1 MTAARQRIDALIA
14 GDDAQQGQRESVKAQ
29 ALMEKAER
37 LLETA
42 GAEDRE
48 DLVDGIEAVRDAL
61 AADDGLA
68 LEEAMAALS
77 DLIFYLQS

>member
-1 MTAARQRIDALIA
+1 
-14 GDDAQQGQRESVKAQ
+14 
-29 ALMEKAER
+29 MEKAER

-61 AADDGLA
+61 AADDSLA
-68 LEEAMAALS
+68 LEEVMAALS

>member
-1 MTAARQRIDALIA
+1 MSSVSLHSCHALIA
-14 GDDAQQGQRESVKAQ
+14 GDDTQQGQRESVKAQ

-61 AADDGLA
+61 DPRLR
-68 LEEAMAALS
+68 
-77 DLIFYLQS
+77 Q